1 MVTMFNP
8 KPQLM
13 RSVAKPDNVST
24 KELAEARPVYID
36 GLPEGGGSDP
46 TAVADVTGLQAILS
60 DFEGR
65 IAALEAAAEG

>member
-1 MVTMFNP
+1 MVTMFKP

-36 GLPEGGGSDP
+36 GLPEGSSGP
-46 TAVADVTGLQAILS
+46 VAIANVEGLQDIL
-60 DFEGR
+60 DDLEQR
-65 IAALEAAAEG
+65 VAALESAAG

>member
-36 GLPEGGGSDP
+36 GLPEGDSGP
-46 TAVADVTGLQAILS
+46 TAVADVTGLQAIL
-60 DFEGR
+60 DDYEAR
-65 IAALEAAAEG
+65 IAALETAV